1 MEQSFYDS
9 LIETGTVHVVVASGY
24 NVVVVGSVVLNLL
37 VYLMRRQQATLL
49 ALIAMVGYGWLAG
62 GEAPVVRAVIMGS
75 LVFLARATGRQ
86 TESGWLLV
94 VAGWLMLM
102 VNPQLIESVS
112 FQLSLAATAGLIW
125 VEPKIRE
132 GMERVKSSWMRVMME
147 TELSPTLAA
156 QITTAPIIWWNFG
169 RLSLISP
176 VVNMLVLPLV
186 PMMMGLGAGQLV
198 LGRLVAPFTYAVA
211 HLFVVIVRWFG

>member
-1 MEQSFYDS
+1 
-9 LIETGTVHVVVASGY
+9 
-24 NVVVVGSVVLNLL
+24 
-37 VYLMRRQQATLL
+37 
-49 ALIAMVGYGWLAG
+49 
-62 GEAPVVRAVIMGS
+62 
-75 LVFLARATGRQ
+75 
-86 TESGWLLV
+86 
-94 VAGWLMLM
+94 
-102 VNPQLIESVS
+102 
-112 FQLSLAATAGLIW
+112 
-125 VEPKIRE
+125 
-132 GMERVKSSWMRVMME
+132 MRVVME

-198 LGRLVAPFTYAVA
+198 LGRLMAPFTYAVA